1 MMKIRVNGE
10 FQVVDSGLTITE
22 FVAHL
27 GLDEPRLVVELNA
40 EVILKRNFLQTTLNE
55 GDIVELVEF
64 VAGG

>member
-1 MMKIRVNGE
+1 MKIRVNGE

-22 FVAHL
+22 FVAQL
-27 GLDEPRLVVELNA
+27 GLDETRLVVELNA